1 MKRFNVPE
9 SQGSYSESS
18 DSESFDG
25 SQASGSGSSGVE
37 EAAGPK
43 PCHVGAGL
51 LVNNLAMLHDG
62 EKEDTSCY
70 AKNGKD
76 PKRVKTAMTT
86 GCCTRNCK
94 KNLSFRTVLR
104 VVVQFWALSK
114 SAQDVLLWSIQQ
126 RSALDSLGSLSDAK
140 SDADLDDLDDS
151 ASSDSGSSVSC
162 SSRRV
167 RCSWS
172 IEG

>member
-62 EKEDTSCY
+62 EKEDTS
-70 AKNGKD
+70 
-76 PKRVKTAMTT
+76 
-86 GCCTRNCK
+86 
-94 KNLSFRTVLR
+94 
-104 VVVQFWALSK
+104 
-114 SAQDVLLWSIQQ
+114 
-126 RSALDSLGSLSDAK
+126 
-140 SDADLDDLDDS
+140 
-151 ASSDSGSSVSC
+151 
-162 SSRRV
+162 
-167 RCSWS
+167 
-172 IEG
+172 